1 MGMTK
6 RTARERKRERAVR
19 SSPPSAIPTLEPS
32 LSEMYILNQHNWTNS
47 KSYSSPRQYITCIPC
62 ICATS
67 SHHSS
72 SLSISLQPTIST
84 FSTYLVS
91 LPICPGSPNFSCLW
105 CNAYAEFSA
114 AQTHILE
121 VWHKVRLMLT
131 GEEASPHCW
140 CPPLDPRQ
148 LMHSA
153 VTMHHICDA
162 LHSACI
168 THCKQYCCTV
178 QSYKII
184 IE

>member
-19 SSPPSAIPTLEPS
+19 SSPPSAIPTLEPD
-32 LSEMYILNQHNWTNS
+32 LSEMYILNRHNWTNS
-47 KSYSSPRQYITCIPC
+47 ESFPSLPTVHHIICIPWIYATSFHQSYS
-62 ICATS
+62 
-67 SHHSS
+67 
-72 SLSISLQPTIST
+72 LSCWIHCNC
-84 FSTYLVS
+84 LVF
-91 LPICPGSPNFSCLW
+91 CPWLHNFSCLW

-114 AQTHILE
+114 AQTDILE

-153 VTMHHICDA
+153 VTMHHIWW
-162 LHSACI
+162 
-168 THCKQYCCTV
+168 CTP
-178 QSYKII
+178 
-184 IE
+184 